1 MQQAAQFYTLK
12 IGSKNG
18 LIAEKETQMYHNVE
32 MENTLVLG
40 AGELGLALLR
50 SLAPRLQKTGT
61 PLSVLVTPQSL
72 VSPTPMQALRQR
84 ELDALGVQL
93 LPFDLVGRSNADLI
107 ALLGQFHTVIN
118 CTGFVAGPGTQ
129 MRLTEAAIA
138 AGVRRYFPWQFG
150 VDYDVIGKGSGQGVF
165 DEQYDVRR
173 LLRSQ
178 SGTEWVI
185 VSTGMFTSFLFDPTT
200 GLVDFETGT
209 VRGLGT
215 WETKV
220 TVTTP
225 EDIGRL
231 TTDILLQQP
240 RIRNQ
245 VVFVASDT
253 VSYGQLADIVDE
265 VTGRVFTRELLS
277 RDMLAVQLQQQ
288 PDDVMLR
295 YRAAFAL
302 GTGMWWDKA
311 GTYNA
316 QQGIATTDIRAW
328 LTTRQ

>member
-1 MQQAAQFYTLK
+1 MK
-12 IGSKNG
+12 
-18 LIAEKETQMYHNVE
+18 HNVE

-84 ELDALGVQL
+84 ELDAMGVQL

-129 MRLTEAAIA
+129 MRLTEAVLA

-150 VDYDVIGKGSGQGVF
+150 VDYDVIGKGSGQPVF
-165 DEQYDVRR
+165 DEQYDVRG

-178 SGTEWVI
+178 TGTEWVI
-185 VSTGMFTSFLFDPTT
+185 VSTGMFTSFLFEPTT

-231 TTDILLQQP
+231 TTNILLQQP

-253 VSYGQLADIVDE
+253 VSYGQLADIVDQ

-277 RDMLAVQLQQQ
+277 RDMLATQLAQQ
-288 PDDVMLR
+288 PDDVMLC

-311 GTYNA
+311 STYNA
-316 QQGIATTDIRAW
+316 QKGIATTDIRAW
-328 LTTRQ
+328 LTTRR

>member
-1 MQQAAQFYTLK
+1 MK
-12 IGSKNG
+12 
-18 LIAEKETQMYHNVE
+18 HNVE

-40 AGELGLALLR
+40 AGELGLAVLR

-84 ELDALGVQL
+84 ELDAMGVQL
-93 LPFDLVGRSNADLI
+93 LPFDLVGCSNADLI

-129 MRLTEAAIA
+129 MRLTEAVLA
-138 AGVRRYFPWQFG
+138 ARVRRYFPWQFG
-150 VDYDVIGKGSGQGVF
+150 VDYDVIGKGSGQPVF
-165 DEQYDVRR
+165 DEQYDVRG

-178 SGTEWVI
+178 TGTAWVI
-185 VSTGMFTSFLFDPTT
+185 ISTGMFTSFLFEPGT
-200 GLVDFETGT
+200 GLVDFDAGI

-215 WETKV
+215 WETRV

-245 VVFVASDT
+245 VIYVASDT
-253 VSYGQLADIVDE
+253 VSYGQLADIVED
-265 VTGRVFTRELLS
+265 VTGRPFERELLS
-277 RDMLAVQLQQQ
+277 REKLALQLAQQ

-295 YRAAFAL
+295 YRTAFAR
-302 GTGMWWDKA
+302 GDGMWWDKA
-311 GTYNA
+311 STYNA
-316 QQGIATTDIRAW
+316 QNGIPTTDVRAW
-328 LTTRQ
+328 LAARHKAMP